1 MLVTFLKSSTQ
12 IITPFQLYLFMNGL
26 IFETLSG
33 CSSIYHHNFLDLL
46 LLFSFLSNLENEYV
60 KHNI

>member
-12 IITPFQLYLFMNGL
+12 IISQIITPSQLYLFMNGL

-33 CSSIYHHNFLDLL
+33 CSSISSQLGAT
-46 LLFSFLSNLENEYV
+46 V
-60 KHNI
+60 AA